1 MVTGLR
7 CEDYDE
13 HVTVQPSVLGSTLA
27 QSSASQAPCS
37 LQKSRNE
44 TKTSVLKSTDF
55 HRW

>member
-1 MVTGLR
+1 MVTGVR